1 MDTQEQ
7 QQSVILNKKF
17 SLLDSCFK
25 KNNWDL
31 IENEMNHIKYTKFKE
46 NDYVFDIKID
56 KSNIIVSIPLKN
68 SIYNYVTRFD
78 NYFLASEYLE
88 ARLHELIQ

>member
-1 MDTQEQ
+1 MDTQE

-25 KNNWDL
+25 ENNWEL
-31 IENEMNHIKYTKFKE
+31 IENEMNHIKYAKNKE